1 MIFVAA
7 SAMMAFCVFTLG
19 CHSTGVNVTIQNN
32 AKVPLRN
39 VELDYP
45 GATFGTSNI
54 APGGSFWYHIKPTKD
69 GAVTLSFDEESG
81 KSFKQTGPT
90 VHQGRDERL
99 VLVVD
104 QDAGGKWRM
113 SVEENA
119 TK

>member
-1 MIFVAA
+1 MI
-7 SAMMAFCVFTLG
+7 SALALAVIALWIFALG

-69 GAVTLSFDEESG
+69 GAVTLSFDEENG

-90 VHQGRDERL
+90 VHQGKDERL

-104 QDAGGKWRM
+104 QDAGGKWRI
-113 SVEENA
+113 SVETNA